1 MKILNR
7 PNLRQPMPRKINKAR
22 LFRNVILALLSLAC
36 IAFYFSNRFVKTK
49 GFENLGDF
57 ISNYRENKAL
67 IESATTETIKIELE
81 KTDYQFLQEK
91 RQIAL
96 DRGIQINEGDSYVP
110 CELEYHD
117 QKIEGELRLKGHMTD
132 HLEGNKWSFRVKTD
146 EEVMGMYRFSLQ
158 NPATRNYAYEWI
170 YHQLLAY
177 EDIIH
182 LKYDFIR
189 LELNEEDLGIYA
201 IEEHFGQHI
210 LRDNMRPKG
219 AILRWNPELYW
230 EQRIDELN
238 GVYIDNDYADYSA
251 SYPEAY
257 DEGVVK
263 KDPELVATYQ
273 KGAALLESFRRGEKA
288 TSEVFDLEKMARFH
302 AIIDLVGG
310 YHSLDWSDLKF
321 YYNAEIERIEPVGYE
336 SFSVRETVKI
346 AGQRTPDDYAKVGFN
361 YHDRLFADPLFF
373 KQYIQELERICDE
386 AYFKSFTESIEEE
399 LNLKRGILA
408 QEFAYIK
415 FSFLPYYDNIE
426 RIRHNL
432 DLPKACHAFLEHKTD
447 STVEISLSPV
457 SDYPIEILAL
467 IVYEKEHFPLNT
479 TFILPPKA
487 RDTYAH
493 YFSILFNHDA
503 EKLKNLKIQ
512 ARIPGSKTIFEVEV
526 SDLPAYQGA
535 VEWESNALNDTSLN
549 KQLVWLNDSVAIL
562 KGSKVEISSPVYIA
576 KNKSLRVLNSQS
588 LRFSGEGQLI
598 VEGQVQFLGGADREI
613 PVTADTALKNRILI
627 LGGDLIA
634 VHSVFNEVQDN
645 FMQVQNGRLNFQS
658 CSIANADLDFVK
670 SLSSQVTFIDCLSG
684 SMHSLGYFDRS
695 IVRVKN
701 FTAKKGDTFIAS
713 SGSDVEIYSSTFSNY
728 TRFADLNYTSNLSN
742 WSCSFNQLAVFAR
755 LNNDSQLNSFAGQ
768 IKTCQL
774 GYTMNDDSRDLSS
787 SYLNQG
793 MKMEVNQLEKQG
805 KE

>member
-1 MKILNR
+1 MNR
-7 PNLRQPMPRKINKAR
+7 PNLRPPMHRKINKAR
-22 LFRNVILALLSLAC
+22 FFRNVILVLLSLAC
-36 IAFYFSNRFVKTK
+36 IAFYFANRLVKTK

-57 ISNYRENKAL
+57 ISNYRENIAL
-67 IESATTETIKIELE
+67 IDAATTETIKIDLQE
-81 KTDYQFLQEK
+81 TDYQFLEEK
-91 RQIAL
+91 RQTAL

-110 CELEYHD
+110 CELEYQD
-117 QKIEGELRLKGHMTD
+117 QKIRGELRLKGHMTD

-146 EEVMGMYRFSLQ
+146 KEVMGMYRFSLQ

-177 EDIIH
+177 EGIIH

-210 LRDNMRPKG
+210 LRDNNRPKG

-238 GVYIDNDYADYSA
+238 GVYVDNGYADYST

-257 DEGVVK
+257 DKGVIK

-273 KGAALLESFRRGEKA
+273 KGAALLESFRRGEKP

-302 AIIDLVGG
+302 AIVDLVGG

-321 YYNAEIERIEPVGYE
+321 YYNAQTERIEPVGYE

-346 AGQRTPDDYAKVGFN
+346 AGQRTHDDYALVGFN

-373 KQYIQELERICDE
+373 KQYIQELERISDE
-386 AYFKSFTESIEEE
+386 AYFKSFTESIEKE

-467 IVYEKEHFPLNT
+467 IVDDKEHFLINT
-479 TFILPPKA
+479 DFILPAKA

-503 EKLKNLKIQ
+503 KKLKNLKIQ
-512 ARIPGSKTIFEVEV
+512 ARIPGSKTIFEVDV
-526 SDLPAYQGA
+526 SDLPAYQGS
-535 VEWESNALNDTSLN
+535 VEWESNALNDSTFN
-549 KQLVWLNDSVAIL
+549 EQLVWLNDSVALL
-562 KGSKVEISSPVYIA
+562 KGGKVEITSPVYIA
-576 KNKSLRVLNSQS
+576 KNKCLRVLNNQS

-613 PVTADTALKNRILI
+613 SVTADKVEKNRILI
-627 LGGDLIA
+627 PGGELIA
-634 VHSVFNEVQDN
+634 VHTVFYEVQDN

-658 CSIANADLDFVK
+658 CSIATTDLDFVK
-670 SLSSQVTFIDCLSG
+670 SLSSQVTFIDCIGG

-695 IVRVKN
+695 VVRIKN
-701 FTAKKGDTFIAS
+701 FTAKRGDTFIAS

-728 TRFADLNYTSNLSN
+728 LRFADLNYTSNLSN
-742 WSCSFNQLAVFAR
+742 WSCSFNQLEVFAR
-755 LNNDSQLNSFAGQ
+755 LNNDSQINSFAGQ
-768 IKTCQL
+768 ISTCEL
-774 GYTMNDDSRDLSS
+774 GYTMNDDSGDLTS
-787 SYLNQG
+787 SYLNQR